1 MKNVFKIITCL
12 LALFLFVYCK
22 GSDGSE
28 EQEVIASK
36 PPVTGIRIAWD
47 YMTLKKVSTDDK
59 IRYSGY
65 ARMIQLGDKSLMTV
79 YEADGNVV
87 VVKSNDLG
95 ASWSA
100 PVTVAPKL
108 EGVNM
113 AVPDILQL
121 KDNSIL
127 ICYNPRPTVA
137 DPAKRFGIRTIKS
150 YDGGVSWKDD
160 RLLYQAGVDFGN
172 GCWEPSAIQL
182 ESGEIQLFFAN
193 EGPYTS
199 SNEQNISM
207 LKSPD
212 GGLTWTETPEIAS
225 FRAGKRDGMP
235 SPLILQNG
243 KDIVFSIEDDG
254 EGNFKP
260 CIIRTS
266 ADNAWKTTVD
276 AASPNRSYALS
287 ERLQESIYAGAPY
300 LRQLKTGPTI
310 LSYQGTE
317 NRTNKLE
324 FAEMKVVIGD
334 EEARNFN
341 RKSTPFIIKSD
352 KSGLWNSISV
362 LDDNTVVAL
371 TSTNTFS
378 TSGNTEIWMI
388 KGRVMEELS
397 VANNS
402 IVVDG
407 EQNETQWNDKF
418 PVFVGQR
425 SATQSEHQ
433 FTYDEKNLYIISKVR
448 DKKVIGDAAK
458 AEENDG
464 ITVFIDAQDKSLE
477 LPGTGV
483 YSFYLSANNN
493 LIVKEGFNKKWVEKK
508 GGEGILHVTK
518 TNSEGYI
525 QEVAIPWS
533 FLGGMPPSSSRIG
546 VNICLTEAIS
556 NKALDYRENISSNDE
571 MKPYTWMTLKL
582 NK

>member
-1 MKNVFKIITCL
+1 
-12 LALFLFVYCK
+12 
-22 GSDGSE
+22 
-28 EQEVIASK
+28 
-36 PPVTGIRIAWD
+36 
-47 YMTLKKVSTDDK
+47 
-59 IRYSGY
+59 
-65 ARMIQLGDKSLMTV
+65 
-79 YEADGNVV
+79 
-87 VVKSNDLG
+87 
-95 ASWSA
+95 
-100 PVTVAPKL
+100 
-108 EGVNM
+108 
-113 AVPDILQL
+113 
-121 KDNSIL
+121 
-127 ICYNPRPTVA
+127 
-137 DPAKRFGIRTIKS
+137 
-150 YDGGVSWKDD
+150 
-160 RLLYQAGVDFGN
+160 
-172 GCWEPSAIQL
+172 
-182 ESGEIQLFFAN
+182 
-193 EGPYTS
+193 
-199 SNEQNISM
+199 
-207 LKSPD
+207 
-212 GGLTWTETPEIAS
+212 
-225 FRAGKRDGMP
+225 
-235 SPLILQNG
+235 
-243 KDIVFSIEDDG
+243 
-254 EGNFKP
+254 
-260 CIIRTS
+260 
-266 ADNAWKTTVD
+266 
-276 AASPNRSYALS
+276 
-287 ERLQESIYAGAPY
+287 
-300 LRQLKTGPTI
+300 
-310 LSYQGTE
+310 
-317 NRTNKLE
+317 
-324 FAEMKVVIGD
+324 MKVVIGD